1 MCNKESVLCIML
13 PTPSEG
19 ASRCSVLLSCDCEL
33 WNSWCAAKWENQR
46 CVLGSFW
53 YQGNSRTTYL
63 VEFASEHVSEL
74 AHHSQQ
80 HLLQVDVS
88 CLLGKKQLADEAV
101 KTYFSK
107 SSLWSEH
114 RDTVSIQSEKQGL
127 HFSKLLSIAGSYL
140 RVLELQALTT
150 LQNDARASS
159 SWTTHSPQTSLPVTF
174 CCWLQVETSIPAVHV
189 VNPEPQWQSKSE
201 IDGDDQQERQMLLA
215 PGLCSDNFHLNFIE
229 TFFFFCAAVGLI
241 KFQICTNYRD
251 TKNLKSV

>member
-140 RVLELQALTT
+140 RVLELQADHPPEWCQSKLQLNHSFPTDIIASDFLLLTAGG
-150 LQNDARASS
+150 NKHPCCACCKPRASM
-159 SWTTHSPQTSLPVTF
+159 T
-174 CCWLQVETSIPAVHV
+174 I
-189 VNPEPQWQSKSE
+189 
-201 IDGDDQQERQMLLA
+201 
-215 PGLCSDNFHLNFIE
+215 
-229 TFFFFCAAVGLI
+229 
-241 KFQICTNYRD
+241 
-251 TKNLKSV
+251 